1 MNHDKLLALIFDGRR
16 TAPPPDRFYAEEIIT
31 QFGNASYDKGYQDA
45 SEKAG
50 HHFIY
55 EVIPAEKEASRE
67 AGIREA
73 IAAVEK
79 MTVDPNFSAH
89 WTDGYA
95 QAKGELLLTLSSL
108 LKPTNEPRT

>member
-1 MNHDKLLALIFDGRR
+1 MNHDKLLAAFD
-16 TAPPPDRFYAEEIIT
+16 EIGKPAHGLALWPKLR
-31 QFGNASYDKGYQDA
+31 QLFASALNASYDKGYQDA

-79 MTVDPNFSAH
+79 MTVTPISAH
-89 WTDGYA
+89 IGQTATHKRKVSYY
-95 QAKGELLLTLSSL
+95 
-108 LKPTNEPRT
+108 